1 MYFSHVKMVLI
12 KLQSDKKRF
21 VKQQPVYYKGGSI
34 YQPINSHQVYLKRNQ
49 NQNKIP
55 QSEGGFLNLASI
67 IDAGKSIVNIV
78 KDNKDLI
85 SSGISAVKSISDTT
99 GAIADTVKKSKELEE
114 LKMIQKK
121 NKESK
126 TKKKEIQLTEVQL
139 ESLQKLG
146 QPKASDHRSLQSEAK
161 SGQGIVKF

>member
-1 MYFSHVKMVLI
+1 M
-12 KLQSDKKRF
+12 
-21 VKQQPVYYKGGSI
+21 
-34 YQPINSHQVYLKRNQ
+34 KRNQ

-55 QSEGGFLNLASI
+55 QSEVPRSEGGFLNLASI

-146 QPKASDHRSLQSEAK
+146 Q
-161 SGQGIVKF
+161 GIVKF

>member
-1 MYFSHVKMVLI
+1 MYFAHIKMVLI

-55 QSEGGFLNLASI
+55 RSEILRSEGGFLNLSSI
-67 IDAGKSIVNIV
+67 IDAGKSIANIV

-85 SSGISAVKSISDTT
+85 SSRISTVKSISDTA

-121 NKESK
+121 HKESK

-139 ESLQKLG
+139 ESPQKL
-146 QPKASDHRSLQSEAK
+146 
-161 SGQGIVKF
+161 GQGIVKF